1 MINFFDFLVRGIDI
15 SKYDLKLNV
24 ESLLGKVHFVI
35 VRIGHGTKTDP
46 LFKTFWQA
54 LKGKIFRLAYFYLD
68 YYSNY
73 MEEFPGI
80 YGKSD
85 YEWGVIQGQNA
96 WNNIKDDHDKKLIY
110 LDIEQGDTSYA
121 PDIDGVWNRV
131 MTAAAGFL
139 DTYDALSGI
148 TTGIYSS
155 LSYLEKYPLEFRY
168 RPLYLAWYNESKT
181 RESVIAAVRSYGW
194 TGDIHFWQ
202 YASDGDTGTDGIGD
216 GLEFGLGRK
225 KMDLDT
231 WMGTEP
237 EWQLFKDG
245 QMTDIL
251 LNVPQFSQK
260 DPRWKDIKLGT
271 SNSTIGGYGC
281 LMTDAT
287 MVARYYGHDVNPAQM
302 NQLLIDNGGYVN
314 KDGGSTNANLF
325 VFGALTDIFPDVVID
340 WNNFI
345 NCIDTPA
352 PLGTIDAMLLAGY
365 PVIVQ
370 VDFNPS
376 DVDIDQHWVT
386 IVGKQNGSY
395 IINDPIDGNRVTFE
409 SRYGDPARYIFR
421 LAGYKGTPAVIPDEQ
436 PLYRVR
442 VRDGVT
448 SLKIRSEPIVA
459 TRTDTGKRAKA
470 PEEYNVYEEHQDVNY
485 LFGRIGVARWIALS
499 FTEKVGA
506 VELTLEERV
515 ARLEKAVFGG

>member
-1 MINFFDFLVRGIDI
+1 MQLKFFDFKVRGIDI

-80 YGKSD
+80 FGKSD

-96 WNNIKDDHDKKLIY
+96 WNNIQDDHDKKLIY

-131 MTAAAGFL
+131 ETMMDGFF
-139 DTYDALSGI
+139 DTYDPQSGL
-148 TTGIYSS
+148 TNGIYAS
-155 LSYLEKYPLEFRY
+155 LSKLKEFSRRFWH
-168 RPLYLAWYNESKT
+168 RPAYVALYDEDDDGRERT
-181 RESVIAAVRSYGW
+181 RASVIAELRSYGW

-231 WMGTEP
+231 WMGTES

-314 KDGGSTNANLF
+314 GNLF

-376 DVDIDQHWVT
+376 DADIDQHWVT
-386 IVGKQNGSY
+386 IVGKQGGSY
-395 IINDPIDGNRVTFE
+395 IINDPIDGARVKFE
-409 SRYGDPARYIFR
+409 ERYGDPSRYIFR
-421 LAGYKGTPAVIPDEQ
+421 LAGYKGTPAVIPDEE

-448 SLKIRSEPIVA
+448 SLIIRSEPLQVS
-459 TRTDTGKRAKA
+459 RTDTGKRAKA
-470 PEEYNVYEEHQDVNY
+470 PEEYNVFEEQNGY
-485 LFGRIGVARWIALS
+485 GRIGVARWIALS
-499 FTEKVGA
+499 FTQRITPIEPP
-506 VELTLEERV
+506 ELTLEERV
-515 ARLEKAVFGG
+515 VRLEKAVFG